1 MLLFYF
7 VKERVFLKMSEEII
21 PLTEKLLYYNGLFMK
36 YYQEG
41 RETGIKYDFHEVVKP
56 FANEVKDINDQ
67 WKRVMKKWLSETD
80 YKHLHLKQ
88 VDTTAEHIEQ
98 LSIQSFFP
106 ETSKTRFLNA
116 NRTVEYFLLEIL
128 KVVK

>member
-1 MLLFYF
+1 
-7 VKERVFLKMSEEII
+7 MSEEII
-21 PLTEKLLYYNGLFMK
+21 ILTEKLLNYNGLFMK

-41 RETGIKYDFHEVVKP
+41 RETGTKYDFHEVIKP
-56 FANEVKDINDQ
+56 FANEVKEINDQ
-67 WKRVMKKWLSETD
+67 WKLAMTKWLSETN

-88 VDTTAEHIEQ
+88 VDTAAEHIEQ

-128 KVVK
+128 KVAK

>member
-1 MLLFYF
+1 
-7 VKERVFLKMSEEII
+7 MSEEII

-36 YYQEG
+36 NYQEG
-41 RETGIKYDFHEVVKP
+41 RETGIKYDFYEVVKP

-67 WKRVMKKWLSETD
+67 WKRAMKKWLSETD

>member
-1 MLLFYF
+1 
-7 VKERVFLKMSEEII
+7 MSEEII
-21 PLTEKLLYYNGLFMK
+21 ILTEKLLNYNGLFMK
-36 YYQEG
+36 YYQKG
-41 RETGIKYDFHEVVKP
+41 RETGIKYDFHEVIKP
-56 FANEVKDINDQ
+56 FANEVKEINDQ
-67 WKRVMKKWLSETD
+67 WKRAMKKWLSETN
-80 YKHLHLKQ
+80 YKHLHSKQ

-116 NRTVEYFLLEIL
+116 NRTVEYFLIEIL

>member
-1 MLLFYF
+1 LLLFYF
-7 VKERVFLKMSEEII
+7 VKERIFLKMFEEII

-56 FANEVKDINDQ
+56 FANEVKEINDQ
-67 WKRVMKKWLSETD
+67 WKRAMKKWLSETD

-116 NRTVEYFLLEIL
+116 NRTVDYFLLEIL

>member
-1 MLLFYF
+1 LLLFYF

-67 WKRVMKKWLSETD
+67 WKRAMKKWLSETD